1 MKGNMIR
8 VSWIVRAAFSAGKP
22 GARIPMTNGAKRIP
36 RSVIALMKTRV
47 SVATLLAS
55 RQAD

>member
-1 MKGNMIR
+1 
-8 VSWIVRAAFSAGKP
+8 
-22 GARIPMTNGAKRIP
+22 MTMGAKRIP
-36 RSVIALMKTRV
+36 SSVSALMKTRV